1 MFTILLPIVDN
12 RRVALEA
19 LLRATAADELFHFS
33 AVASLHF
40 ASMTIHDDA
49 RSGSKLIFELNG
61 EGRADALLVKLVAG
75 CGPSLRPVFAMCQG
89 WTGTAEDDDSMVAF
103 LRSRVQWP
111 AARHVGNTGRTL
123 AQIRREAELHDR
135 LGTTLDT
142 LQADGVTFYLPA
154 DVRAR
159 LTAPSDEDGVGYSS
173 ATHHRVARLT
183 VGERIRRIAPLIL
196 ALLLLPLV
204 FGIIVRAGGWG
215 TAAAVLAASLLAAL
229 TLVTAGA
236 GVLRY
241 KERRDPVSIAR
252 PGRAQLESV
261 QRFED
266 RTGVQNHLASIIA
279 VKPGPFRSTV
289 LRLVLFVINQAARLI
304 YTKGRLGRLS
314 SIHFAHWSIIDG
326 GRNLLFLSNFDGS
339 WESYLDDFIEKAH
352 TGLTAVWSNGIGFPR
367 TRWLIRNGAS
377 DGEAFKAWARISQL
391 PSLVWYQAYP
401 THSVQDIDQSSLLAD
416 GLHAT
421 LTTKEEQAWTRAV

>member
-1 MFTILLPIVDN
+1 MFTVLLPIVDS
-12 RRVALEA
+12 RRGALEA
-19 LLRATAADELFHFS
+19 LLRGAAADELFHFS

-61 EGRADALLVKLVAG
+61 EGRADALLRTLVAG
-75 CGPSLRPVFAMCQG
+75 CGPSLRAVFAMCQG
-89 WTGTAEDDDSMVAF
+89 WAGTSDDDGSTVAF

-123 AQIRREAELHDR
+123 AQIRWQTELHDR

-142 LQADGVTFYLPA
+142 LQANGVTFESPA

-159 LTAPSDEDGVGYSS
+159 LAAPSDEGGVADPS
-173 ATHHRVARLT
+173 ATHPRVARLT
-183 VGERIRRIAPLIL
+183 VGERIRRIAPLIF
-196 ALLLLPLV
+196 ALMLLPLV
-204 FGIIVRAGGWG
+204 FGIIVRTNGWG
-215 TAAAVLAASLLAAL
+215 TATAVLAASLLAAL
-229 TLVTAGA
+229 AIVAVGA
-236 GVLRY
+236 GLLRY
-241 KERRDPVSIAR
+241 KERRDPVATAL
-252 PGRAQLESV
+252 PARAQLDSV
-261 QRFED
+261 QQFED

-279 VKPGPFRSTV
+279 VKPGLFRGTV
-289 LRLVLFVINQAARLI
+289 LRLVLFVINLAARLI

-314 SIHFAHWSIIDG
+314 SIHFAHWAIIDG

-352 TGLTAVWSNGIGFPR
+352 SGLTAVWTNGVGFPR
-367 TRWLIRNGAS
+367 TRWLIGDGAS

-401 THSVQDIDQSSLLAD
+401 MRSVQHIDQSSLLAD
-416 GLHAT
+416 GLHAA
-421 LTTKEEQAWTRAV
+421 LTTTEEKVWTRAL

>member
-1 MFTILLPIVDN
+1 MFTVLLPLVDT
-12 RRVALEA
+12 RRAALEVF
-19 LLRATAADELFHFS
+19 LRATPVDELFHFS

-61 EGRADALLVKLVAG
+61 EGRADALLRTLVAG
-75 CGPSLRPVFAMCQG
+75 SGPSLRPVLAMCQE
-89 WTGTAEDDDSMVAF
+89 WAGTADDDESMVAF
-103 LRSRVQWP
+103 LRSHVQWP
-111 AARHVGNTGRTL
+111 AARHVGNTGRTV
-123 AQIRREAELHDR
+123 ARIRREAELHDR

-142 LQADGVTFYLPA
+142 LQADGVTFHSPA

-159 LTAPSDEDGVGYSS
+159 LAAPSERGGVSDPT

-183 VGERIRRIAPLIL
+183 VGERVRRLAPLTL
-196 ALLLLPLV
+196 AVLLLPLV
-204 FGIIVRAGGWG
+204 FGIIVRNGGWG
-215 TAAAVLAASLLAAL
+215 AAVAVLAASLLAAVAL
-229 TLVTAGA
+229 AAL
-236 GVLRY
+236 GVGLLRY
-241 KERRDPVSIAR
+241 KERRDPVSTALPR
-252 PGRAQLESV
+252 RAQLDSV

-266 RTGVQNHLASIIA
+266 RAGVQNHLVSIIA
-279 VKPGPFRSTV
+279 VKPGPFRRTV
-289 LRLVLFVINQAARLI
+289 LRLVLFVINLAALLI
-304 YTKGRLGRLS
+304 YTRGRLGRLS

-352 TGLTAVWSNGIGFPR
+352 TGLTAVWSNGVGFPR
-367 TRWLIRNGAS
+367 TRWLVRDGAS

-401 THSVQDIDQSSLLAD
+401 TRSVQDVDQNSLLAD
-416 GLHAT
+416 GLHAV
-421 LTTKEEQAWTRAV
+421 LTTEEEQTWARAL